1 MRLQVKR
8 VLITPGF
15 IRLPDGVSA
24 LVLLQGLGKTLQ
36 TISFLSYMQTE
47 RGVGGPSLVV
57 VPLSVLPSW
66 MAEFK
71 RWAPSMRVVRFH
83 CNDVQERLRLRREV
97 RAPHRPG
104 RVSINIPAS
113 LVEVCGGLESQHVT
127 WLSVRCCAVAPRCAF
142 VLLLDSSS
150 TAALCYVHRSDS
162 HVCCSRLRGLRNA

>member
-1 MRLQVKR
+1 M
-8 VLITPGF
+8 
-15 IRLPDGVSA
+15 SA
-24 LVLLQGLGKTLQ
+24 LALLQGLGKTLQ

-97 RAPHRPG
+97 RPIDQEGLH
-104 RVSINIPAS
+104 IPAS
-113 LVEVCGGLESQHVT
+113 LS
-127 WLSVRCCAVAPRCAF
+127 
-142 VLLLDSSS
+142 
-150 TAALCYVHRSDS
+150 
-162 HVCCSRLRGLRNA
+162 